1 MEEWVG
7 QWWHRIATRMADR
20 SHGAAAVRLEDIR
33 SQLGVV
39 FRALGGSP
47 EWRLATSSA
56 QQQSGARSL
65 WQRVAG
71 TGLRAELPELDAET
85 LALPAMLAVFPE
97 QQLNRDLYFWL
108 AGMGAMRLQRAM
120 TAEGE
125 PALNDL
131 ANHLAATRQLLNT
144 LPGWWPR
151 YRRLVRAHLDER
163 TAPEARHGRHA
174 PQQVQSERR
183 LREILVDSAQGVW
196 PTDDVCL
203 DLNGLAP
210 VPMWVGV
217 GRLVADGLRS
227 SSPRQDHGGDRSSQ
241 DKSADRTRRRAQ
253 QTQSDAERHAL
264 IMFFRTESLL
274 SWSEFVNINRQTD
287 DEDLADAQQVAN
299 DMDQLSVAPDG
310 QTLASRVRFDLD
322 LPSAAADD
330 TVLVHGIRLPEWDHR
345 KQVLLPDRCGVQLLL
360 PRVEQP
366 WQPPPS
372 LRATAQRMRRRLE
385 SLRALPRWERGH
397 VVGEQLDVDAWVRWQ
412 AECGAGGE
420 VPLEEPR
427 VFLRPRREERSL
439 ATLLLADL
447 SLSTDAWAGQDAR
460 VIDVIRDALYVFGQ
474 AMDGLGDPF
483 EMLGFS
489 SVRREHVR
497 VHALK
502 RFGEPWSAATR
513 DRVGAIKPGYYTRMG
528 AAVRYATQVLASRT
542 ERQRLLL
549 LLTDGKPNDLDHYE
563 GRFGLED
570 TRHAVQAA
578 RRAGL
583 VPFCITIDEQAAD
596 YLPFLF
602 GQTGYALVHKPQELV
617 SRLTQIVGQLSA

>member
-7 QWWHRIATRMADR
+7 QWWHRIATRLADR
-20 SHGAAAVRLEDIR
+20 SHASAAVRLDDVR

-47 EWRLATSSA
+47 EWRLATASA
-56 QQQSGARSL
+56 QQQAGARSL
-65 WQRVAG
+65 LQRVAG
-71 TGLRAELPELDAET
+71 TGLRAEQPELDAET
-85 LALPAMLAVFPE
+85 LALPPVLAIFPD

-108 AGMGAMRLQRAM
+108 AGMGAVRLQM
-120 TAEGE
+120 
-125 PALNDL
+125 ALDDAVQGSRNAL
-131 ANHLAATRQLLNT
+131 SQHLGATRSLLQSF
-144 LPGWWPR
+144 PGWWPR
-151 YRRLVRAHLDER
+151 YRRLVQAHLHER
-163 TAPEARHGRHA
+163 VA
-174 PQQVQSERR
+174 PQTRHSRQAARPAQSESI
-183 LREILVDSAQGVW
+183 LRQILVDSAQGVW
-196 PTDDVCL
+196 PPDDVDV
-203 DLNGLAP
+203 DLGGLAP

-217 GRLVADGLRS
+217 GQLAAEGMLSAETRQGHDGGGS
-227 SSPRQDHGGDRSSQ
+227 SRDM
-241 DKSADRTRRRAQ
+241 SADRTRRRAQ
-253 QTQSDAERHAL
+253 QARSDAERHAL

-330 TVLVHGIRLPEWDHR
+330 TVLQQGIRLPEWDHR
-345 KQVLLPDRCGVQLLL
+345 KQALLPDRCGVQLLL
-360 PRVEQP
+360 PRIEQP

-372 LRATAQRMRRRLE
+372 LRATAHRMRRRLE

-397 VVGEQLDVDAWVRWQ
+397 VVGERLDVDAWVRWQ
-412 AECGAGGE
+412 AECGAGGD
-420 VPLEEPR
+420 VPLDEPR
-427 VFLRPRREERSL
+427 AFLRPRREDRSL

-447 SLSTDAWAGQDAR
+447 SLSTDAWASQDAR

-502 RFGEPWSAATR
+502 RFGERWSDVSR

-528 AAVRYATQVLASRT
+528 AAIRYATQVLETRT

-602 GQTGYALVHKPQELV
+602 GQRGYALVHKPQDLV